1 FRRVLFRSHQEKEAQ
16 IDHGTDLAH
25 EVERRVGCLRTEV
38 AQHQEVD
45 DENTVQILVPGRAV
59 ADGLD
64 WRIVEPWQEEQ
75 DDHSAAHGD
84 HTPEL
89 GVDGAEQYGND
100 QQDDRYGD
108 AHDALQVAL
117 QEQGGSGDD
126 GPGNQHPGEV
136 GRGGTQHGIKRREV
150 PHRRNV
156 RWCLQGGSRGEG
168 DVFQEVPTQIGD
180 KEHDSY
186 EDDQEDSHTH
196 DVVNRVV
203 RVEGDAVQ
211 GATVA
216 VFEALLDFNAVRVV
230 GAYFMQGNDV
240 CNHQADQHQRN

>member
-1 FRRVLFRSHQEKEAQ
+1 
-16 IDHGTDLAH
+16 
-25 EVERRVGCLRTEV
+25 
-38 AQHQEVD
+38 
-45 DENTVQILVPGRAV
+45 
-59 ADGLD
+59 
-64 WRIVEPWQEEQ
+64 EPWQEEQ

-117 QEQGGSGDD
+117 KEQGGSGDD

-156 RWCLQGGSRGEG
+156 RWCLQGVSR
-168 DVFQEVPTQIGD
+168 DEVVVIEEVHAYFVG
-180 KEHDSY
+180 KEHVRR
-186 EDDQEDSHTH
+186 EDEQEARHTH
-196 DVVNRVV
+196 YVVHRVI
-203 RVEGDAVQ
+203 RVNGVDAQ
-211 GATVA
+211 GATVE
-216 VFEALLDFNAVRVV
+216 V
-230 GAYFMQGNDV
+230 
-240 CNHQADQHQRN
+240 